1 MAADRYFGTYARF
14 ETRSKKDA
22 GALLGADNLVG
33 DRFSIVF
40 ETEDGVTRA
49 WMKNRFG
56 ALTGRFDEHVSRQLQ
71 LLQAREWE
79 LVALLSFVAFTDRPD
94 PGFYWGQAVI
104 IAFDPADEEAM
115 ETFVDRVG
123 DLLQEGIRPA
133 VDLGKQGVETM
144 LEHQGDW
151 TPAERVPMPEREEGT
166 VIMKQRRKASENFI
180 EQGRAGNKGC
190 LAAGWLF
197 NTLLVAVVVAAFAF
211 TLRSCGVL

>member
-33 DRFSIVF
+33 DQYSIVF

-71 LLQAREWE
+71 LLSAREWK
-79 LVALLSFVAFTDRPD
+79 LVALLSFVAFTDRPE
-94 PGFYWGQAVI
+94 PGFYWGQAAV
-104 IAFDPADEEAM
+104 IAFDPADEAAM
-115 ETFVDRVG
+115 EMFVGRVG
-123 DLLQEGIRPA
+123 KLLQEGIRPA
-133 VDLGKQGVETM
+133 VDLGKQGVETV

-166 VIMKQRRKASENFI
+166 VVMKQRRKTSENFI
-180 EQGRAGNKGC
+180 EHGRAGNKGC
-190 LAAGWLF
+190 LAAGWIF
-197 NTLLVAVVVAAFAF
+197 NTALVAAVVFAF
-211 TLRSCGVL
+211 LVALRSCGVL